1 VGPSIPADVRSAPSL
16 PAQYVRLAAYG
27 KLRICERFGQRPE
40 WFDGQSP
47 GVAAVLIEYERIREA
62 EEALDDQRRL

>member
-1 VGPSIPADVRSAPSL
+1 M
-16 PAQYVRLAAYG
+16 RLAAYG